1 MRPSVY
7 NRSLD
12 MHAHVRT
19 CARKYTRT
27 HHTYTQCKCL
37 YSLAVEFPTYYA
49 IYQAERKNANGA
61 VEFKVQWRGQT
72 VKMASWY
79 ARDMFQP
86 VPAIVLIDIW
96 LSFFLILKNAKTS
109 FIVVPTGS
117 GFRSALSLTRNFY
130 CDHFHLCFY
139 QRVYIAGS
147 YIRPW

>member
-1 MRPSVY
+1 
-7 NRSLD
+7 

-27 HHTYTQCKCL
+27 HHTYTQCKYL

-96 LSFFLILKNAKTS
+96 LSFFFFEKRQNIIYSRTNRKRILIRTL
-109 FIVVPTGS
+109 
-117 GFRSALSLTRNFY
+117 LTRNFY

>member
-1 MRPSVY
+1 
-7 NRSLD
+7 

-27 HHTYTQCKCL
+27 HHTYTQCKYL

-96 LSFFLILKNAKTS
+96 LSFFFFEKRQNIIYSRTNRKRILIRTL
-109 FIVVPTGS
+109 
-117 GFRSALSLTRNFY
+117 LTRNFY
-130 CDHFHLCFY
+130 CDHFHFCFY